1 MSSKLSP
8 KERVWRIG
16 IIVILILIV
25 LVCMGIVVWCWIW
38 GEREKYRNRDEKRR
52 LRELRQRVYNT
63 QPIPAGIPPMGA
75 YSVP

>member
-1 MSSKLSP
+1 MSSKISP

-25 LVCMGIVVWCWIW
+25 LVCVGLVIWCWIW

-52 LRELRQRVYNT
+52 LRELDNGSI
-63 QPIPAGIPPMGA
+63 IPNLFQQE
-75 YSVP
+75 YLQ